1 MRNILELPTVK
12 EIDVKKI
19 HEFYETLLN
28 TVWIRSCSTSIQSIQ
43 TLQSLNKLDAAVRFT
58 FDKLE
63 VMKNELAMINE
74 NWSELTF
81 VQFSGAL
88 EK

>member
-1 MRNILELPTVK
+1 M
-12 EIDVKKI
+12 DS
-19 HEFYETLLN
+19 TLFN
-28 TVWIRSCSTSIQSIQ
+28 VESIQR
-43 TLQSLNKLDAAVRFT
+43 LQSLNKLDAAVRFT